1 MTETLRLA
9 GRAGASAL
17 ESSAVVVGFVAACEA
32 AGLSSLNL
40 DEIVHD
46 IADDEAAERH
56 NSGAGP
62 TTVDTCADAGA
73 AHDLLSR
80 DAVNVNN
87 GGLAS
92 QIAYLIAA
100 LGRSQTKADLRT
112 LGVRTS

>member
-9 GRAGASAL
+9 GLAGASAL
-17 ESSAVVVGFVAACEA
+17 ESSAVVVGLVSACEA
-32 AGLSSLNL
+32 AGLSALDL

-46 IADDEAAERH
+46 IADDEAAERY

-62 TTVDTCADAGA
+62 TIADACLDAGA
-73 AHDLLSR
+73 VHDMLSR
-80 DAVNVNN
+80 DAADVNN

>member
-9 GRAGASAL
+9 GLAGASAL
-17 ESSAVVVGFVAACEA
+17 ENSAVVVGLVTACEA
-32 AGLSSLNL
+32 AGLSAL
-40 DEIVHD
+40 DLEEIVHD
-46 IADDEAAERH
+46 IADDEAAERC

-62 TTVDTCADAGA
+62 TTADACADAGA
-73 AHDLLSR
+73 AHMLSR
-80 DAVNVNN
+80 EAAEVNN

-92 QIAYLIAA
+92 QIAYLIVA